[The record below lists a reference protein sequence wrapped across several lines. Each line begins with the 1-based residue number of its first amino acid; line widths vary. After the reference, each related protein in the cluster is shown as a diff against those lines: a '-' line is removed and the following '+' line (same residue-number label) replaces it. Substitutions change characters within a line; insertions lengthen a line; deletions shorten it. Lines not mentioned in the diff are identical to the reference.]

1 MEPTARH
8 PVLILITETNVNESV
23 CVSKTCVMLFQDASM
38 LTEVL
43 SFLYIFLF
51 RQLTC
56 VNDSLELTS
65 VLDHILN
72 CIKHLND
79 SDSL

>member
-1 MEPTARH
+1 MEPTARY
-8 PVLILITETNVNESV
+8 PVLILISETNVNERV
-23 CVSKTCVMLFQDASM
+23 AVSKTCVILLQDASM

-56 VNDSLELTS
+56 VNDSLELAS

-72 CIKHLND
+72 CIKHFND